1 MSLPADTHVLCQ
13 PALTHGASV
22 AFPVTSLGHWLS
34 LQLLLV
40 VEHMSY
46 LLMVPGLWKGVLWYV
61 GVGGLV
67 RG

>member
-1 MSLPADTHVLCQ
+1 MSFPADTHVLCQ
-13 PALTHGASV
+13 PALTRGASV
-22 AFPVTSLGHWLS
+22 AFPVTSLS

-46 LLMVPGLWKGVLWYV
+46 LLMVPGPWKGVLWCV

>member
-1 MSLPADTHVLCQ
+1 M
-13 PALTHGASV
+13 

-46 LLMVPGLWKGVLWYV
+46 LLMVPGPWKGFLWCV